1 MLFARRS
8 SSAGVL
14 PWGLTFLSLLS
25 LGSTSP
31 TPVDVHV
38 TNKPQH
44 DLIFREALELAH
56 QPHLEKRL
64 QADFS
69 LEKTWPKN
77 HVLFAGSWVNTGAP
91 LGVTDS
97 VSLSV
102 VCVDCWTKGIVSAKL
117 TEDIVD
123 PTVRLDFH
131 GVEAYVDIDVD
142 ITAGAAYAVNLFTS
156 QSPLGLGFPGL
167 SLGLVFYVDL
177 VFALTAEIDLEGGF
191 YVQVEE
197 GSFLETSIL
206 GGDVTDSLFD
216 GLKSK
221 SIPVTVRKGSATFKA
236 DLRLRVQCGAQ
247 LGVEGSGLEV
257 MAEVGIYANLIEF
270 VAVLESTPTC
280 ALQST
285 EWWDLNVGAFAR
297 FGVVV
302 DYKTFGVVPTVS
314 TTLLSAPTMT
324 QCWLE
329 IGAGAGNGAV
339 ITATTAPAGALSS
352 PPVSVRPSSTAGVSG
367 GIGGSYS
374 SHGSYYESGG
384 SVPTAAPSSSMSD
397 AGTTGSPMP
406 SSANPIFPTGN
417 SSLYPVYTSGTVS
430 LSPSSPSAAP
440 PDGTYP
446 TTTYILTSCAALVPN
461 CPNSLQ
467 HVITVTKTL
476 QDVYPTFA
484 PTPNSQVPT
493 GTSTT
498 TCTKSSTTAVITPIA
513 VITKDIIVL
522 QPCKTPITSTF
533 TYTPPGATGP
543 SFLPTSS
550 LYSSGIPKNG
560 YQFPNGSSITTVLGF
575 STLAPSEV
583 ITATSTS
590 ISTLL
595 LDTSGAFVTVSVPAP
610 SEYPVLETSSSSP
623 SLPTPSVVTAGAAG
637 LGRSAGVGT
646 LLAGGVVAG
655 VWLW

>member
-1 MLFARRS
+1 MNSDA
-8 SSAGVL
+8 A
-14 PWGLTFLSLLS
+14 
-25 LGSTSP
+25 
-31 TPVDVHV
+31 
-38 TNKPQH
+38 
-44 DLIFREALELAH
+44 
-56 QPHLEKRL
+56 
-64 QADFS
+64 
-69 LEKTWPKN
+69 
-77 HVLFAGSWVNTGAP
+77 

-102 VCVDCWTKGIVSAKL
+102 VCVDCWTKGTVSAKL

-142 ITAGAAYAVNLFTS
+142 ITAGAAYALNLFTS

-257 MAEVGIYANLIEF
+257 SAEVGIYANLIEF

-329 IGAGAGNGAV
+329 IGAGATGAAVNNGAV

-352 PPVSVRPSSTAGVSG
+352 PSVSLGGGV
-367 GIGGSYS
+367 GGSYS
-374 SHGSYYESGG
+374 HHGSYYQGG
-384 SVPTAAPSSSMSD
+384 SSVPTGAPSSSLAD
-397 AGTTGSPMP
+397 PKTTGSPRP
-406 SSANPIFPTGN
+406 SSAGPAFPAGN
-417 SSLYPVYTSGTVS
+417 SSLYPIYTSGTVS
-430 LSPSSPSAAP
+430 VSPSSPSP

-446 TTTYILTSCAALVPN
+446 TTTYILTSCAVAVPN

-467 HVITVTKTL
+467 HEITVTKTL
-476 QDVYPTFA
+476 KDVYPTFS
-484 PTPNSQVPT
+484 PTPDSQPT
-493 GTSTT
+493 GAT
-498 TCTKSSTTAVITPIA
+498 TCTKSAATAVTTPIA

-533 TYTPPGATGP
+533 TYTPPGHTGP
-543 SFLPTSS
+543 LPTSS
-550 LYSSGIPKNG
+550 VYSGIPKNG

-575 STLAPSEV
+575 STLAPSEI
-583 ITATSTS
+583 ITATSTP

-610 SEYPVLETSSSSP
+610 TGYPVVETSSSSP
-623 SLPTPSVVTAGAAG
+623 PAPSVVTAGAAE
-637 LGRSAGVGT
+637 LMGRGIGVT
-646 LLAGGVVAG
+646 SLLAGAIVAVAG